1 MSGKAAGERPGVL
14 LRDMLLTAKPSAF
27 NIEPVS
33 ALPRVWA
40 ALMEMRMSGIMV
52 SLAAVC
58 DGTTS
63 LYFSNGG
70 GIIGGGA
77 HESVRAAN
85 RKLLMFI
92 ETGLDLFVPIE
103 RALDVMDGAVSFAAM
118 TYDGLRGARD
128 EEKKV
133 KERRSPLWPA
143 FYLGQDVITALRLT
157 AEKSETLDSS

>member
-1 MSGKAAGERPGVL
+1 MSGKPAGERPGML

-27 NIEPVS
+27 KVEPVS
-33 ALPRVWA
+33 ELPRVWA
-40 ALMEMRMSGIMV
+40 TLMEMRMSGVTV

-70 GIIGGGA
+70 GIIGGGG

-92 ETGLDLFVPIE
+92 ETGLDLFRWNDP
-103 RALDVMDGAVSFAAM
+103 
-118 TYDGLRGARD
+118 LRCWTARCHLP
-128 EEKKV
+128 
-133 KERRSPLWPA
+133 S
-143 FYLGQDVITALRLT
+143 
-157 AEKSETLDSS
+157 